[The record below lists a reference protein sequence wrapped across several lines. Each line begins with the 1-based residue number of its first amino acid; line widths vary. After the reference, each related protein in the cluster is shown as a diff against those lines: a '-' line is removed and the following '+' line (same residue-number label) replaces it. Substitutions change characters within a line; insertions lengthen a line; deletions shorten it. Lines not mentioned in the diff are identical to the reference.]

1 MCFSTI
7 DLKNAYYET
16 PILDE
21 HQKHL
26 KFANKDHIYIHIKIH
41 LLT

>member
-7 DLKNAYYET
+7 DLKNAYYAT

-26 KFANKDHIYIHIKIH
+26 KLANKDHIYIHI
-41 LLT
+41 